1 MVYYMESLESWYI
14 DARVQQREDAEH
26 LLDRRVPHRVDGEI
40 STMSLCVE
48 LIELVGIVDILFSG
62 SVVVNGGID
71 VEVSN
76 EENALTN
83 IFLQLDNDGNND
95 RSKRI

>member
-1 MVYYMESLESWYI
+1 
-14 DARVQQREDAEH
+14 
-26 LLDRRVPHRVDGEI
+26 
-40 STMSLCVE
+40 MSLCVE